1 MNDQENIRRIVKE
14 QADPIKINVPL
25 TDTVLSNLM
34 KGKTYEWTLTEII
47 NAESISVLLRVYGFK
62 GDKNLQKGKL
72 GKRPRSSVSKWR
84 GTE

>member
-1 MNDQENIRRIVKE
+1 MQPNRDSN
-14 QADPIKINVPL
+14 IKINVPL

-62 GDKNLQKGKL
+62 GDKSLQKGNL
-72 GKRPRSSVSKWR
+72 GERPRSSVSKWR
-84 GTE
+84 GAE

>member
-1 MNDQENIRRIVKE
+1 MNDQENIRRIVKK

-62 GDKNLQKGKL
+62 GDKNLQKGKVFIL
-72 GKRPRSSVSKWR
+72 SVDGK
-84 GTE
+84 

>member
-1 MNDQENIRRIVKE
+1 MNDQENIRRIVKK

-47 NAESISVLLRVYGFK
+47 NAESISVLLRVY
-62 GDKNLQKGKL
+62 
-72 GKRPRSSVSKWR
+72 
-84 GTE
+84 

>member
-1 MNDQENIRRIVKE
+1 MNDQENIRRIVKK

-47 NAESISVLLRVYGFK
+47 NAESISVLLRVYGCK

-72 GKRPRSSVSKWR
+72 GERPRSSVSKWR